1 MRSIWRTLDRGLL
14 RDIGAVAAAVVVVGA
29 SFGAIAVASGISV
42 GLVMAMSALV
52 FAGGA
57 QFMAI
62 GVLASGG
69 SAVAALAAALLLNV
83 RHLPFGMAVAD
94 VLGDRWAS
102 RLVGSHLLID
112 ESVAFALAQRDEV
125 RRRAAYWACG
135 VALFLAWNVG
145 SVLGALAGQAI
156 GDPAVLG
163 LDAAFPAGLLALL
176 MPSLRDSPG
185 GRASGR
191 AGGRA
196 GSRAGAVALL
206 GAVVALATTPLL
218 PAGLPVLLALVGLV
232 AAVRWRE
239 PAEQRR

>member
-1 MRSIWRTLDRGLL
+1 M
-14 RDIGAVAAAVVVVGA
+14 AAAVLVVGA
-29 SFGAIAVASGISV
+29 SFGAIAVASGVSL

-94 VLGDRWAS
+94 VLGERWAS

-112 ESVAFALAQRDEV
+112 ESVAFALAQRDQA

-145 SVLGALAGQAI
+145 SVLGALAGQAV
-156 GDPAVLG
+156 GDPAALG

-176 MPSLRDSPG
+176 LPSLRDSQG
-185 GRASGR
+185 GQAGR
-191 AGGRA
+191 QAGGGAGGRA
-196 GSRAGAVALL
+196 GGGAGGRTGGGAGGRAGAVALL
-206 GAVVALATTPLL
+206 GAAVALATTPLL
-218 PAGLPVLLALVGLV
+218 PAGLPVLLALVGLL

-239 PAEQRR
+239 PAERRR